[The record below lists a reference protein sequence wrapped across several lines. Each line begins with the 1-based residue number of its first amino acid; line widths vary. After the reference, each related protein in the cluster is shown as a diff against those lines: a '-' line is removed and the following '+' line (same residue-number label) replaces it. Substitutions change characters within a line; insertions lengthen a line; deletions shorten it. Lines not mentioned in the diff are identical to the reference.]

1 MSEHENEGGKPD
13 EEETA
18 PSAPTAVITDGM
30 SEAEIRAAGLA
41 VDVPYESG
49 EAKPERL
56 SYADLG
62 EGKRFTGKVPE
73 PGVARTTEDD
83 DDDRPAAA

>member
-1 MSEHENEGGKPD
+1 MSEQESEKKPEGSG
-13 EEETA
+13 
-18 PSAPTAVITDGM
+18 AVITDAM

-41 VDVPYESG
+41 IDVPWESG

-62 EGKRFTGKVPE
+62 EGKRYAGTVPE
-73 PGVARTTEDD
+73 PGKARTTEDD
-83 DDDRPAAA
+83 DGTETSSSDPGAA